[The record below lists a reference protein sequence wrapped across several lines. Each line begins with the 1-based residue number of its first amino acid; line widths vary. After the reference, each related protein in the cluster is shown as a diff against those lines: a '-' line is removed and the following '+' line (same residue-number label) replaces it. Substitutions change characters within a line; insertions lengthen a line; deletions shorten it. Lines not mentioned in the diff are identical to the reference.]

1 MKLMKIVAVT
11 WGDIH
16 ASLISLANKIS
27 ESKYSPEMIVGIARG
42 GWVVARILSDLLDVK
57 DMASL
62 KIELYKS
69 IGEKDRKPRITQS
82 ISESPSGKIV
92 LVADD
97 VADTGE
103 SLILAKEHILSHGAK
118 ETRLATIHLKPW
130 SKIKPDYYVAITDA
144 WIIYPWEIRETIE
157 NLIKIWREDTKD
169 PLELRTRLAS
179 TGIPLELIDRYFFTK
194 NSQG

>member
-1 MKLMKIVAVT
+1 MKIVALT
-11 WGDIH
+11 WDDIH
-16 ASLISLANKIS
+16 SSLLTLANKIT
-27 ESKYSPEMIVGIARG
+27 ESGFLPDMIVGIARG
-42 GWVVARILSDLLDVK
+42 GWIVARILSDLLNVK

-62 KIELYKS
+62 KIEFYKS
-69 IGEKDRKPRITQS
+69 IGEKDRKPVITQPV
-82 ISESPSGKIV
+82 SESPAGKTV

-103 SLILAKEHILSHGAK
+103 SLILAKEHIESHGSR

-130 SKIKPDYYVAITDA
+130 SKIKPEYYANVTDA

-157 NLIKIWREDTKD
+157 HLIRIWREETKD
-169 PLELRTRLAS
+169 PLELRSRLAS
-179 TGIPLELIDRYFFTK
+179 TGIPLELIDRYFFHK